1 MERDLDS
8 VDETKIN
15 LMIKLLGLKSNH
27 ALYDFSEKCVI
38 CCGSF
43 NRQTEP
49 NHYMN
54 NRANLIN
61 QVNINTCNISKG
73 DSNRTNHS
81 QLQNLFALY

>member
-43 NRQTEP
+43 NRKAEP

-54 NRANLIN
+54 NRENLIN
-61 QVNINTCNISKG
+61 QVNINSFNISKE
-73 DSNRTNHS
+73 DNRTNHS